1 MYLLLF
7 ISMKIGYGYPV
18 PSDKVSFAKFLTP
31 LPGKGS
37 FFFSLNLIGLFFDPM
52 KESDNLSDGGRNI
65 VVNDTFLWIMR
76 ILRERGNDY
85 MKELFKDNP
94 HLLGY

>member
-1 MYLLLF
+1 MTWNDGIKETVHHLRVEMKKLRRNKLMYLLLF

-37 FFFSLNLIGLFFDPM
+37 VFSP
-52 KESDNLSDGGRNI
+52 
-65 VVNDTFLWIMR
+65 
-76 ILRERGNDY
+76 
-85 MKELFKDNP
+85 
-94 HLLGY
+94 